1 MEKAGQL
8 KVVAVVGS
16 GGMGK
21 TTLAKQVYTKIK
33 GQFDCTAFV
42 PVSQNPN
49 IVKILS
55 DIILQ
60 VHACLPEG
68 CNDERP
74 LIHKLR
80 EYLQDKWYL
89 IVIDDLWATEAWS
102 IKNSFVENNRG
113 SRVITT
119 THIER
124 VAQACCSR
132 FHDHV
137 YKIQPLNVPDS
148 RRLFHRR
155 IFLSNDA
162 CPEHLK
168 DVSDEILKKCQGVP
182 LAILSVAST
191 LSSHGGVMFKKNWET
206 MRDHLGDP
214 LETDSD
220 MNWMRYV
227 LNLGYNDLSLD
238 LKTCLLYIG
247 IFPEDSVIMKDDL
260 IRRWIAGCF
269 VSGKNT
275 YGPEEIADSY
285 FNELINRNMIQI
297 ADYDDCGEVASCRVH
312 DLMLD
317 FIISK
322 STEENFMTV
331 INGQRSAKGTLEPRQ
346 VSVHL
351 SNSEPNNR
359 LENMPLTQVR
369 SFYFWGPAQLM
380 PSFSKFQLLRV
391 LYLDV
396 SGAKREH
403 CYLSSIGNLF
413 QLRYLRT
420 RGIPY
425 KQVLTQLQNL
435 QRLKTLEIAEDDGID
450 GQYDYFVLNVCL
462 LPSTLLHLI
471 VTADVK
477 LVGGIGRMRS
487 LHTLATLQVN
497 LRDVESMKGLGDLS
511 NLRDLKLLRCTYGVE
526 DTCDLLVSSLCRLSS
541 LKSLAFRGSLMADAL
556 TRWSPP
562 PLDLQRLH
570 VLECPFSTV
579 SDWLTQLDRLRSL
592 EVTVQL
598 LPRDGAEILARLT
611 SLVHLRLHTRAQA
624 PEEGVIIRGAM
635 FPYLKN
641 FWFRCKVPC
650 LMFEAGAMPR
660 IQSLTVECHVHA
672 ERHAYDLHHGIEH
685 LGSLKVYK
693 MFAYERDTFMSRF
706 LHSSYSS
713 KAHVEGVRKWDLQ
726 TLETEVRK
734 VIDKHPGGPDVSI
747 KYV

>member
-1 MEKAGQL
+1 MSRRIEELKARASQVSEIHGRYKLDEPPRPCDLGVVAVDPRLQALYAEADSLVGMDGPKKRLVELLRMEKAGQL

-60 VHACLPEG
+60 LHACLPEG

-74 LIHKLR
+74 LIDKLR
-80 EYLQDKWYL
+80 EYLQDKRYL
-89 IVIDDLWATEAWS
+89 IVIDDLWATEGWS
-102 IKNSFVENNRG
+102 TIKNSFVENNRG

-119 THIER
+119 TRIER

-162 CPEHLK
+162 CPELLK

-275 YGPEEIADSY
+275 YGPEEIAD
-285 FNELINRNMIQI
+285 I
-297 ADYDDCGEVASCRVH
+297 
-312 DLMLD
+312 LM
-317 FIISK
+317 S
-322 STEENFMTV
+322 
-331 INGQRSAKGTLEPRQ
+331 
-346 VSVHL
+346 
-351 SNSEPNNR
+351 
-359 LENMPLTQVR
+359 
-369 SFYFWGPAQLM
+369 
-380 PSFSKFQLLRV
+380 
-391 LYLDV
+391 
-396 SGAKREH
+396 
-403 CYLSSIGNLF
+403 
-413 QLRYLRT
+413 
-420 RGIPY
+420 
-425 KQVLTQLQNL
+425 
-435 QRLKTLEIAEDDGID
+435 
-450 GQYDYFVLNVCL
+450 
-462 LPSTLLHLI
+462 
-471 VTADVK
+471 
-477 LVGGIGRMRS
+477 
-487 LHTLATLQVN
+487 
-497 LRDVESMKGLGDLS
+497 
-511 NLRDLKLLRCTYGVE
+511 
-526 DTCDLLVSSLCRLSS
+526 
-541 LKSLAFRGSLMADAL
+541 
-556 TRWSPP
+556 
-562 PLDLQRLH
+562 
-570 VLECPFSTV
+570 
-579 SDWLTQLDRLRSL
+579 
-592 EVTVQL
+592 
-598 LPRDGAEILARLT
+598 
-611 SLVHLRLHTRAQA
+611 
-624 PEEGVIIRGAM
+624 
-635 FPYLKN
+635 
-641 FWFRCKVPC
+641 
-650 LMFEAGAMPR
+650 
-660 IQSLTVECHVHA
+660 
-672 ERHAYDLHHGIEH
+672 
-685 LGSLKVYK
+685 
-693 MFAYERDTFMSRF
+693 
-706 LHSSYSS
+706 
-713 KAHVEGVRKWDLQ
+713 
-726 TLETEVRK
+726 
-734 VIDKHPGGPDVSI
+734 
-747 KYV
+747 